1 MNWPWSRKAA
11 SDKEIEK
18 AIREVFGKTIVDQ
31 KNPDVFRNWL
41 AFFLI
46 SAFVS
51 TLPVLILFAMP
62 EANKEVIV
70 YIIGQL
76 SGMATMVLG
85 FYFTQKAGQDKLD
98 AERTANTGKMAEAI
112 TATANAAQQSPAGGD
127 KVIREG
133 DNVQIAKNDE
143 EGNIG

>member
-1 MNWPWSRKAA
+1 MKFQWPWQRHVA
-11 SDKEIEK
+11 SDKEIEN
-18 AIREVFGKTIVDQ
+18 AIRQVFGKGVGDQ
-31 KNPDVFRNWL
+31 KNPDIFRNWL

-46 SAFVS
+46 SAFVG
-51 TLPVLILFAMP
+51 TLPVLAFVAMP

-85 FYFTQKAGQDKLD
+85 FYFTQKAGQEKLD
-98 AERTANTGKMAEAI
+98 AERTANTGKMADAI
-112 TATANAAQQSPAGGD
+112 TATAKASQPTDD

-133 DNVQIAKNDE
+133 DNVHIAKTDD